1 MSLTVA
7 QKLNIAD
14 ISQYLCNVDIAK
26 GGLYGKGID
35 LMHPMKIM
43 SVRKSVQNRY
53 DRDPTD
59 TTLEATSNYML
70 SLCYKWL
77 SAAQIINSGGGST
90 GSGTVQVIKS
100 PLPITGAD
108 FATSTAWN
116 GTNSDGITIRSTY
129 TLQIF
134 WNDIQRFL
142 QEGTEWNRTSAGF
155 EIINNGVTISGFDA
169 SANPTYSLYV
179 YISL

>member
-7 QKLNIAD
+7 QKLNIAE
-14 ISQYLCNVDIAK
+14 ISQYLCNLDIMK
-26 GGLYGKGID
+26 GSLYANGID
-35 LMHPMKIM
+35 YLHPLKIM
-43 SVRKSVQNRY
+43 SARKSVQNRY
-53 DRDPTD
+53 DRNPTD

-77 SAAQIINSGGGST
+77 TAAQIINAGGGST
-90 GSGTVQVIKS
+90 SSGVVQVIKS

-116 GTNSDGITIRSTY
+116 GTNTDGITIRSTY

-142 QEGTEWNRTSAGF
+142 QEGTEWNRTSSGF
-155 EIINNGVTISGFDA
+155 NITLSGFDA